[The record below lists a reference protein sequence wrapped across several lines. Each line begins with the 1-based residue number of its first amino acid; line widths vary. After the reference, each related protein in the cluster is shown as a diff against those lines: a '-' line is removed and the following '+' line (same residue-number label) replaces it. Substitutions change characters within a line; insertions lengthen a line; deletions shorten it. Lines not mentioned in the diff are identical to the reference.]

1 MSALISIIIPVY
13 KTEPYLRRCLDS
25 VVGQTCESIEIILV
39 DDGSPDGCGKICDA
53 YAAADSRVKVIHQ
66 QNRGLSVARNEGLKI
81 ASGDYFGFVDSDDWI
96 DADMYE
102 ALYQGAMQH
111 GADIAI
117 CGYYFV
123 DGDKYKEIKEDNTT
137 LYGREDAM
145 HYLLLDEKIT
155 NHAWNK
161 LYKKELFDGVCFPP
175 GRTFEDI
182 GTTYKLFEK
191 ADRIV
196 FLNSCHYYY
205 LQRKGGIVSGGNIQ
219 HAVDRCLMLHA
230 RYEDLIERYPGE
242 KHCLLTGFYMAF
254 ADLGEV
260 ASRARE
266 KFYFIR
272 KKDLQALFAFA
283 VSNKNELWKSR
294 FVGPACKFRYVLLL
308 RESLPAF
315 AAIRFIVFLSAVKGA
330 IFPRFRLDKA
340 LNR

>member
-13 KTEPYLRRCLDS
+13 KTEPYLRRCLHS
-25 VVGQTCESIEIILV
+25 VVGQTYKNLEIILV
-39 DDGSPDGCGKICDA
+39 DDGSPDGCGKICDL

-102 ALYQGAMQH
+102 VLYQGAIQY

-117 CGYYFV
+117 CGYYYV
-123 DGDKYKEIKEDNTT
+123 AGDRYKEIKEERTT
-137 LYGREDAM
+137 LYDRENAI
-145 HYLLLDEKIT
+145 HHLLVDEKIT
-155 NHAWNK
+155 NHVWNK
-161 LYKKELFDGVCFPP
+161 LYKRKLFEDVRFPA

-191 ADRIV
+191 AGRIV

-205 LQRKGGIVSGGNIQ
+205 LQRQDGIVSGGNIQ

-230 RYEDLIERYPGE
+230 RYEDLIQRYPDE
-242 KHCLLTGFYMAF
+242 RDCLLTGFNMAF
-254 ADLGEV
+254 ADLGDV

-266 KFYFIR
+266 KYYYTR
-272 KKDLQALFAFA
+272 KNDLQALFAFA
-283 VSNKNELWKSR
+283 VNNKNELWKSR
-294 FVGPACKFRYVLLL
+294 FVGRACKFRYVLLL
-308 RESLPAF
+308 RENMPAF
-315 AAIRFIVFLSAVKGA
+315 AAIRFIVFLSAVKAA
-330 IFPRFRLDKA
+330 IFPRFRLDKE
-340 LNR
+340 LNS

>member
-1 MSALISIIIPVY
+1 MSALISIIIPVH

-25 VVGQTCESIEIILV
+25 VVGQTYKNLEIILV

-81 ASGDYFGFVDSDDWI
+81 ASGAYFGFVDSDDWI
-96 DADMYE
+96 EADMYQT
-102 ALYQGAMQH
+102 LYQGAMQH

-117 CGYYFV
+117 CGYFFV
-123 DGDKYKEIKEDNTT
+123 DGDKCKAIKEEHTT
-137 LYGREDAM
+137 LYDRENAI
-145 HYLLLDEKIT
+145 HHLVVDEKIT

-161 LYKKELFDGVCFPP
+161 LYKKELFEGVRYPP

-205 LQRKGGIVSGGNIQ
+205 LQRKDGIVSGGNIQ

-242 KHCLLTGFYMAF
+242 RDCLLTGFYMAF
-254 ADLGEV
+254 ADLGEA
-260 ASRARE
+260 ASRAKE
-266 KFYFIR
+266 KYYGIR
-272 KKDLQALFAFA
+272 KNDLQVLFAFA
-283 VSNKNELWKSR
+283 VNNKNELWKSR
-294 FVGPACKFRYVLLL
+294 FVGRTCKFRYVLLL

-315 AAIRFIVFLSAVKGA
+315 AAIRFIVFLSAVKAA
-330 IFPRFRLDKA
+330 IFPRVRLDKA